1 MWTWR
6 AIPLKA
12 LVTGGAGFI
21 GSHLVDHL
29 LGLGC
34 EVVVL
39 DDFSTGS
46 MANLARSAGAVTV
59 IRGSI
64 LDEAAV
70 EAATDG
76 CDTVFHLAAAVGVR
90 TIVDRPLESLHKNL
104 RGTETVLDAATRRG
118 ARLLLASSSE
128 VYGKNTK
135 DRLGEDDD
143 RVLGSPLKSRWS
155 YAAAKGLDE
164 LMAYCYW
171 QRYGLRAV
179 IVRPFNIVG
188 PRQTGHYGMVVPT
201 FVEQALTGRPLTVH
215 GDGTQ
220 RRCFC
225 AVDDI
230 VPALMALATDE
241 RAHGRVFNLGSAEE
255 VTIRELAERVVRVTR
270 SRSPIVNIPYA
281 EAYGPGFEDMAR
293 RAPDTTR
300 ARELIGF
307 RPRTSLYEVIAAVA
321 ADRRARLPAAFAGG
335 SGTHRAHVR

>member
-1 MWTWR
+1 MKT
-6 AIPLKA
+6 

-29 LGLGC
+29 LALDH

-46 MANLARSAGAVTV
+46 MANLARATNAVTMV
-59 IRGSI
+59 RGSI

-70 EAATDG
+70 EQAAEG

-90 TIVDRPLESLHKNL
+90 TIVNRPLESLRSNL
-104 RGTETVLDAATRRG
+104 LGTENVLEAARRHTT
-118 ARLLLASSSE
+118 RLLLVSSSE
-128 VYGKNTK
+128 IYGKNTK
-135 DRLGEDDD
+135 DRLDEDDD

-171 QRYGLRAV
+171 REHGLRTV
-179 IVRPFNIVG
+179 IVRPFNVVG

-201 FVEQALTGRPLTVH
+201 LVGQALAGRPLTVH

-225 AVDDI
+225 AVGDL
-230 VPALMALATDE
+230 VPALVALVTDT
-241 RAHGRVFNLGSAEE
+241 RAYGRAFNLGGSEE
-255 VTIRELAERVVRVTR
+255 VSVRELADRVLRVTG
-270 SRSPIVNIPYA
+270 SHSDVVHVPY
-281 EAYGPGFEDMAR
+281 ERAYESGFEDMAR
-293 RAPDTTR
+293 RMPDTAR
-300 ARELIGF
+300 ARQLIGF
-307 RPRTSLYEVIAAVA
+307 RSRTSLDEMIAAVA
-321 ADRRARLPAAFAGG
+321 ADLRGRLRIPA
-335 SGTHRAHVR
+335 GTTSEEFR

>member
-1 MWTWR
+1 M
-6 AIPLKA
+6 KA

-29 LGLGC
+29 LGLGH

-46 MANLARSAGAVTV
+46 MANLARSAAAVTA

-90 TIVDRPLESLHKNL
+90 TVVDRPLESLHKNL
-104 RGTETVLDAATRRG
+104 RGTETVLDAASRQG

-171 QRYGLRAV
+171 QRHGLRAV

-230 VPALMALATDE
+230 VPALVALAADV
-241 RAHGRVFNLGSAEE
+241 RAHGRVFNLGSTEE
-255 VTIRELAERVVRVTR
+255 VTVRELAERVLRVTG
-270 SRSPIVNIPYA
+270 SRAPIVHVPYA
-281 EAYGPGFEDMAR
+281 QAYGPGFEDMER
-293 RAPDTTR
+293 RMPDTTR

-307 RPRTSLYEVIAAVA
+307 RPRTSLDEVIAAVA
-321 ADRRARLPAAFAGG
+321 ADRLARLREAVTGRNG
-335 SGTHRAHVR
+335 RRRAHVR

>member
-1 MWTWR
+1 MR
-6 AIPLKA
+6 A

-29 LGLGC
+29 LGLGHD
-34 EVVVL
+34 VVVL

-46 MANLARSAGAVTV
+46 MANLAGVADRVITV
-59 IRGSI
+59 RGSI
-64 LDEAAV
+64 LDETAV
-70 EAATDG
+70 EEATDG
-76 CDTVFHLAAAVGVR
+76 CDTVFHMAAAVGVR
-90 TIVDRPLESLHKNL
+90 TIVNRPLESLHKNL
-104 RGTETVLDAATRRG
+104 RGTETVLEAAVRHG

-135 DRLGEDDD
+135 DGLGEDDD

-171 QRYGLRAV
+171 ERHGLRAV
-179 IVRPFNIVG
+179 MVRPFNIVG

-201 FVEQALTGRPLTVH
+201 LVEQALTGRPLTVH
-215 GDGTQ
+215 GDGNQ

-225 AVDDI
+225 AVGDV
-230 VPALMALATDE
+230 VPALVALVTDV
-241 RAHGRVFNLGSAEE
+241 RAHGRVFNLGSTEE
-255 VTIRELAERVVRVTR
+255 VTIRELAKRVLRVTGTR
-270 SRSPIVNIPYA
+270 GPIVHVPYE

-293 RAPDTTR
+293 RTPDTSR

-307 RPRTSLYEVIAAVA
+307 RPRTSLDEVIAAVA
-321 ADRRARLPAAFAGG
+321 ADRRVHLHAGLRG
-335 SGTHRAHVR
+335 ADGRHRTDVV